1 MVSILISTYNGSKYL
16 NEQIESLL
24 AQTEKNIR
32 ILVRDDG
39 SKDSTPALLDEYKE
53 SNLLEWYTGKNLRPA
68 RSFWNLI
75 KKAPSSEFY
84 ALCDQDD
91 YWHPDKVSTAIEM
104 LSKYNGEPALYFSQ
118 TSLVDANLNPIE
130 TPIISPKRT
139 IEEALIAH
147 YATGCT
153 FVFNKKLMDVLRSYE
168 PEYLSMHDNWIYRV
182 CLVVGGK
189 IIFDPTS
196 HISYRQHSNN
206 VIGLNHSRSQ
216 VIKRKLKSLFGSTH
230 ERSRIAKE
238 LIKGYGQM
246 MNQDIFDL
254 VSNAATCD
262 KSFKSRVK
270 LIINKDIS
278 CASMKCN
285 ISSRLAILLGI
296 Y

>member
-1 MVSILISTYNGSKYL
+1 MVTILISTYNGSKYL

-24 AQTEKNIR
+24 DQTEKNIN

-39 SKDSTPALLDEYKE
+39 SKDSTLALLDEYKK
-53 SNLLEWYTGKNLRPA
+53 SNTLEWYTGENLRPA
-68 RSFWNLI
+68 RSFWDLI
-75 KKAPSSEFY
+75 KKAPSSEYY

-91 YWHPDKVSTAIEM
+91 YWHPDKISTAIET
-104 LSKYNGEPALYFSQ
+104 LSKYDGEPALYFSQ
-118 TSLVDANLNPIE
+118 TSLVDAKLNPIE
-130 TPIISPKRT
+130 TPIISPKCT

-206 VIGLNHSRSQ
+206 VIGLNHSRTQ
-216 VIKRKLKSLFGSTH
+216 VIKRKFKSLFGSTH
-230 ERSRIAKE
+230 ERNRIAKE
-238 LIKGYGQM
+238 LIKGYGGM
-246 MNQDIFDL
+246 MHKDMYSLI
-254 VSNAATCD
+254 SNAASCD
-262 KSFKSRVK
+262 KSLIARLK
-270 LIINKDIS
+270 LIFNKDIS
-278 CASMKCN
+278 CSSMKCN
-285 ISSRLAILLGI
+285 ISSRIAILLGI

>member
-206 VIGLNHSRSQ
+206 VIGLNHSRFQ

>member
-1 MVSILISTYNGSKYL
+1 
-16 NEQIESLL
+16 
-24 AQTEKNIR
+24 
-32 ILVRDDG
+32 
-39 SKDSTPALLDEYKE
+39 
-53 SNLLEWYTGKNLRPA
+53 
-68 RSFWNLI
+68 
-75 KKAPSSEFY
+75 
-84 ALCDQDD
+84 
-91 YWHPDKVSTAIEM
+91 M